1 MFDRGLISV
10 DDDLTLLFAQDRLPD
25 TVDRL
30 LGGNTRLLEAARPE
44 MRPHPKFLEYH
55 RREIFKG

>member
-10 DDDLTLLFAQDRLPD
+10 DDDYRLLLANDRLPD
-25 TVDRL
+25 TIGRL
-30 LGGNTRLLEAARPE
+30 LGGNNYLIVPQRSEL
-44 MRPHPKFLEYH
+44 RPHQKFLNYH